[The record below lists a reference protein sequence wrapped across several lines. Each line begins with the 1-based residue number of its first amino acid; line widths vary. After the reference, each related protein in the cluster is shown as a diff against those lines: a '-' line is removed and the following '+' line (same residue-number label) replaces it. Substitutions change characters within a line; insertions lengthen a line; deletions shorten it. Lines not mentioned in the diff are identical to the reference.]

1 MIKPVD
7 VILARKRIQRY
18 IYRTPLEK
26 SYFLSQITGG
36 EVYLKLECHQ
46 QIKAYKVRGAFNKI
60 LSLTAEERLKGV
72 MTASSGNHG
81 ASVSYAS
88 SLLGI
93 DNVTVYVPEVTPAIK
108 KEKIKRYGAELV
120 VAGRDFDE
128 AYVLAKEARK
138 ELDRIWIDTCSDEAV
153 IAGQGTIGLEMLEDN
168 PALDAILVPIGGG
181 GMITGISIIVKSINP
196 DIRILGVQTEA
207 CPAMLASLRDGILYE
222 KYPSRPSVCE
232 ALVGGVGE
240 IPYRMARKC
249 IDDILLV
256 KESTIKE
263 AVIQLIDHD
272 KVLAEPSAAVGVA
285 CLMEHR
291 ERFRGRKVGVVISGG
306 NIDLEALKSFL
317 NEVRAWK

>member
-7 VILARKRIQRY
+7 VLQARNRIKKY

-26 SYFLSQITGG
+26 SYFLSQITGSD
-36 EVYLKLECHQ
+36 VYLKLECLQ
-46 QIKAYKVRGAFNKI
+46 KTKAYKVRGAFNKI
-60 LSLTAEERLKGV
+60 LSLTPEERRRGV
-72 MTASSGNHG
+72 ITASSGNHG
-81 ASVSYAS
+81 AAVSYAS

-93 DNVTVYVPEVTPAIK
+93 DNVIIYVPEVTPAIK

-120 VAGRDFDE
+120 VAGKDFDE
-128 AYVLAKEARK
+128 AFALAREAGK
-138 ELDRIWIDTCSDEAV
+138 ELDMIWIDTCSDEVV

-168 PALDAILVPIGGG
+168 PAIDTILVPIGGG
-181 GMITGISIIVKSINP
+181 GMITGISIIAKSMNP

-207 CPAMLASLRDGILYE
+207 CPAMLASLRDGVLYE
-222 KYPSRPSVCE
+222 KYPTRPSVCE

-240 IPYRMARKC
+240 IPYKMAKKC

-263 AVIQLIDHD
+263 AVIQLIDHE

-285 CLMEHR
+285 CLMEYR
-291 ERFRGRKVGVVISGG
+291 ERFKSRNVGVVISGG
-306 NIDLEALKSFL
+306 NIDLKVVKSFL
-317 NEVRAWK
+317 NEVRV